1 MDLHPLTL
9 SFTGDDLFGT
19 SHSVKCLTQCVLVP
33 PIKKHTERPTSIT
46 FEGSVMKGGVADHFF
61 GMYLAILFLLHVWL
75 IYSLLSKTTS
85 ENHSRIGA
93 HIIRINQHR

>member
-9 SFTGDDLFGT
+9 SFTGDDLFDT

-33 PIKKHTERPTSIT
+33 LLKNTQRPTSIT
-46 FEGSVMKGGVADHFF
+46 LEGSVMKGGVADHFF
-61 GMYLAILFLLHVWL
+61 GMYRAILFLLHLWL
-75 IYSLLSKTTS
+75 IYSLLSMTTS
-85 ENHSRIGA
+85 ENHSRTGA